1 MSEGYENEVQ
11 HRAFCWALDL
21 VRRYGTLDRETAAV
35 GAGGFA
41 AVGQGFA
48 AIGGVLLRT
57 RQDGYRYQ
65 SGGALMEA
73 LQKVV
78 DSDPYLAHDK
88 LVLTPGKQ
96 ELIHLGKVVEGTDWW
111 KMNAENVK
119 KARRDLKKVREVQ
132 ES

>member
-21 VRRYGTLDRETAAV
+21 VRRYGTLVRESAAV
-35 GAGGFA
+35 GAG
-41 AVGQGFA
+41 GFA